1 MIIVRNLPR
10 SQLHLLN
17 KVLNLL
23 QPTEVLLLL
32 LDVDIFGD
40 EHGELGVDAAVVEV
54 RLEQGLQVLV
64 ELGEG
69 RAGVQLLGGHGLVG
83 DLGFGQVGG
92 GQVRDGVDGEVAAVG
107 HEVDAQS
114 AGVLLAGARDE
125 HVHVGG
131 EGGLGVVLE
140 DLMSACVIF

>member
-32 LDVDIFGD
+32 LDVDVLGY

-107 HEVDAQS
+107 NEVDAQS

-131 EGGLGVVLE
+131 ESGLGVVLE